1 MIYALA
7 LVLACP
13 LCAQR
18 PISASATIAV
28 VAFLAIPFAIV
39 ALVVRAVRKAGS

>member
-1 MIYALA
+1 VTWALA
-7 LVLACP
+7 LLFACP

-18 PISASATIAV
+18 PISTSATIAV
-28 VAFLAIPFAIV
+28 LAFLAVPFAIV